1 MKFKWWGKAKPVDS
15 RDEERMRK
23 VQESQSALL
32 SAATTTADVAQDVTL
47 KLKARLDDSLRQ
59 LELTSNLLSDAL
71 ITCSSTGVITTF
83 NPAAE
88 RIFKWA
94 SQDIIGKDLSVLFRN
109 HAGKKNTN
117 DEIIECLNSE
127 QPDDSITNLMS
138 RIECV
143 RGRRKTGELFYVD
156 GDLTFLGRQDGTTIV
171 MILIKDITTRVELQK
186 QLHVSETRYRGIFES
201 SFDGILVVQNFY
213 VVAANPTIGTMLGY
227 ETDEM
232 IAKPATSFF
241 DAASHQ
247 KINSLVLQYLNG
259 ENTNHCSV
267 VGAIA
272 SNGKTVDLLLSCAPM
287 QWEGK
292 PASLIGLK
300 DITEI
305 MKSISENK

>member
-1 MKFKWWGKAKPVDS
+1 MKFRWWRKEKPLDP
-15 RDEERMRK
+15 REEERMRK

-32 SAATTTADVAQDVTL
+32 NAATTTADVAQDVTL

-71 ITCSSTGVITTF
+71 ITCTSSGIITTF

-88 RIFKWA
+88 RIFNWA
-94 SQDIIGKDLSVLFRN
+94 AQDIVGKDLATLFRDQ
-109 HAGKKNTN
+109 AGKKKTN
-117 DEIIECLNSE
+117 DEIIECLNAEPSE
-127 QPDDSITNLMS
+127 LESIA

-143 RGRRKTGELFYVD
+143 RGRRRSGEPFYVD
-156 GDLTFLGRQDGTTIV
+156 GDLTFLERQDGTTIV

-186 QLHVSETRYRGIFES
+186 QLQLSETRYRGIFES

-213 VVAANPTIGTMLGY
+213 VVAANPAIGSMLGY

-241 DAASHQ
+241 HANSHK
-247 KINSLVLQYLNG
+247 KINALIMQYLNG
-259 ENTNHCSV
+259 DSSSHCSV

-272 SNGKTVDLLLSCAPM
+272 SNGQTVDLLLSCAPM

-305 MKSISENK
+305 MKTISASK

>member
-1 MKFKWWGKAKPVDS
+1 MKFKWWRKEKPLDP
-15 RDEERMRK
+15 REEERMRK
-23 VQESQSALL
+23 VQESQFALL
-32 SAATTTADVAQDVTL
+32 NAATTTADVAQDVTL

-71 ITCSSTGVITTF
+71 ITCTSSGVITTF

-88 RIFKWA
+88 RIFNWP
-94 SQDIIGKDLSVLFRN
+94 SQDIVGKDLTILFRDQT
-109 HAGKKNTN
+109 GKKKTN
-117 DEIIECLNSE
+117 DEIIDCLNAEPSE
-127 QPDDSITNLMS
+127 LDSMT

-143 RGRRKTGELFYVD
+143 RGRRRSGESFYVD
-156 GDLTFLGRQDGTTIV
+156 GDLTFLERQDGTTIV

-186 QLHVSETRYRGIFES
+186 QLQLSETRYRGIFES

-213 VVAANPTIGTMLGY
+213 VVAANPAIGTMLGY

-241 DAASHQ
+241 HQNSQQ
-247 KINSLVLQYLNG
+247 KINTLIMQYLNG
-259 ENTNHCSV
+259 DVTSHCSV

-272 SNGKTVDLLLSCAPM
+272 SNGQTVDLLLSCAPM

-305 MKSISENK
+305 MKTISAAK